1 MRLETIYDFSFCKHR
16 DELVY
21 CEADKVGPIH
31 SVGLGVFIQLA
42 KFVAIDEDVH
52 FAFPAHLQILAAGRV
67 EEVPKCFIDHAATR
81 HWSPVALDELIEFL
95 KLVRAET
102 QNYAPLSSHVRPSQ
116 IPPRD
121 IGN

>member
-1 MRLETIYDFSFCKHR
+1 
-16 DELVY
+16 
-21 CEADKVGPIH
+21 
-31 SVGLGVFIQLA
+31 
-42 KFVAIDEDVH
+42 
-52 FAFPAHLQILAAGRV
+52 
-67 EEVPKCFIDHAATR
+67 
-81 HWSPVALDELIEFL
+81 LDELIEFL